1 MPIEVVIDNKE
12 YEILPKER
20 YDSLLKKHVHEKYK
34 GKLLTVEQ
42 AKAISLERLEKWM
55 KPK

>member
-12 YEILPKER
+12 YVILPKER
-20 YDSLLKKHVHEKYK
+20 YNSLLKKHVHEKYK
-34 GKLLTVEQ
+34 GKLLNVEQ
-42 AKAISLERLEKWM
+42 AKAISLERLERWM